1 MLHLLPATPKSSLAS
16 SDPVQPTVLQ
26 QPDLATI
33 LQQYST
39 LQAATGLATNENAK
53 NLLGLD
59 RTGLEQSTA
68 LLQFHILQQLQ
79 KTQQNYNENQVGS
92 NSMHGGLIFVSE
104 RTNCR
109 KSKLE
114 CILSGYFYR

>member
-1 MLHLLPATPKSSLAS
+1 MFQHMLHLLPATPKSSLAS
-16 SDPVQPTVLQ
+16 PDPVSAPTVLQ

-59 RTGLEQSTA
+59 RSGLEQSTA

-79 KTQQNYNENQVGS
+79 KTQQSYNVENQVRGRIS
-92 NSMHGGLIFVSE
+92 INMGLFSSF
-104 RTNCR
+104 RTNQ
-109 KSKLE
+109 LW
-114 CILSGYFYR
+114 

>member
-79 KTQQNYNENQVGS
+79 KTQQNYNENQVWPEFDAQGVK
-92 NSMHGGLIFVSE
+92 IFCF
-104 RTNCR
+104 RTNQ
-109 KSKLE
+109 
-114 CILSGYFYR
+114 LS

>member
-79 KTQQNYNENQVGS
+79 KTQQNYNENQVEDP
-92 NSMHGGLIFVSE
+92 NSMHRGLIFSF
-104 RTNCR
+104 RTNQ
-109 KSKLE
+109 LW
-114 CILSGYFYR
+114 

>member
-1 MLHLLPATPKSSLAS
+1 MLHLLPATPKSLAS
-16 SDPVQPTVLQ
+16 PLPDPQVTAPTVLQ

-79 KTQQNYNENQVGS
+79 KTQQNFVENQVRSVIWLLIHVHDGS
-92 NSMHGGLIFVSE
+92 
-104 RTNCR
+104 
-109 KSKLE
+109 
-114 CILSGYFYR
+114 

>member
-1 MLHLLPATPKSSLAS
+1 MLHLLPATPKSLAS
-16 SDPVQPTVLQ
+16 PLPDSQVTAPTVLQ

-79 KTQQNYNENQVGS
+79 KTQQNFVENQVCS
-92 NSMHGGLIFVSE
+92 VI
-104 RTNCR
+104 
-109 KSKLE
+109 
-114 CILSGYFYR
+114 